1 MSVQLFVDI
10 YRSSSKEGMY
20 LYVGKNSALD
30 TLPEQLQKA
39 FSKKEFAMSLLLTP
53 EKKLAQAD
61 ARKVIACIQEQGF
74 YLQMPPRA
82 ENYMQQIPNDKIGK
96 L

>member
-1 MSVQLFVDI
+1 MSLQLLVDI

-20 LYVGKNSALD
+20 LYVEKNAALD

-39 FSKKEFAMSLLLTP
+39 FSKKEFAMSLLLMP
-53 EKKLAQAD
+53 EKKLAHAE
-61 ARKVIACIQEQGF
+61 ATKVIASIQEQGF

-82 ENYMQQIPNDKIGK
+82 ELYMQQIPNDKLGK